1 MSRLIL
7 EGVFA
12 QIVYNGGDVNYTIG
26 LLWALNEIILQYHQ
40 PLLNG
45 VSCTL
50 ISCYYDLGFL
60 SSVLGSKVSSLVHLL
75 LYPLTLVEVLGAECG
90 GRRGGRENV
99 DLGVLTLC
107 KTIP

>member
-1 MSRLIL
+1 LKMSRFIL

-60 SSVLGSKVSSLVHLL
+60 SFVLQFISPFVALSIDFG
-75 LYPLTLVEVLGAECG
+75 
-90 GRRGGRENV
+90 
-99 DLGVLTLC
+99 
-107 KTIP
+107 